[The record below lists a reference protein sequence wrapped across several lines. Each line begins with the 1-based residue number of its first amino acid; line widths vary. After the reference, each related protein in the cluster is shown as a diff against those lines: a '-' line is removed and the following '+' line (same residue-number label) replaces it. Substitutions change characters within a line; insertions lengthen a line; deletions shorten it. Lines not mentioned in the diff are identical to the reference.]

1 MLTIRVEKKMLA
13 YVIMKGMLNE
23 HLLKK
28 HVTNLH
34 ATRLKAVGMAV
45 AEKVK

>member
-1 MLTIRVEKKMLA
+1 
-13 YVIMKGMLNE
+13 MKGMLNE

-34 ATRLKAVGMAV
+34 ATELKAVGIAV